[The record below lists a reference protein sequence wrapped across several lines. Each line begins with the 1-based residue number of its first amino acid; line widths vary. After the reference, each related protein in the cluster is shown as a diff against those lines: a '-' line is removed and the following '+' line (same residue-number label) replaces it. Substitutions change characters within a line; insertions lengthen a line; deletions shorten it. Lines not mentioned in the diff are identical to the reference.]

1 VDFGLMLIETTAEHV
16 LHVAENMRAEDRA
29 EIMASS
35 GMQPLEC
42 LVMSVSLSQY
52 ARSIVAKGKVI
63 AILGLSTVGE
73 IGIPWLL
80 GTTDVSSNKKV
91 FFAQA
96 KKALGE
102 MKSMAPFMT
111 NYVLAA
117 NKKSV
122 AFIKKLGFTITESL
136 PFGVSGKN
144 FYKFELGESHV

>member
-1 VDFGLMLIETTAEHV
+1 MDFGLTLIETTIDHV
-16 LHVAENMRAEDRA
+16 LHVAENMRPEDRE

-42 LVMSVSLSQY
+42 LILSVRLSQY

-80 GTTDVSSNKKV
+80 GTTDVSANKKV
-91 FFAQA
+91 FFSQA

-102 MKSMAPFMT
+102 MKSIAPLMT

-136 PFGVSGKN
+136 PFGVSGQN
-144 FYKFELGESHV
+144 FYKFELGKIHV